1 MASVSWWAPQIKSEL
16 SQGDILSPVL
26 IGSSA
31 VPETYLVKR
40 QFRGGEQAWSPSSNW
55 QPDGN
60 GKGSFLGKGRII
72 HGIVVSHDCELDKK
86 RRSARV
92 LVAPISSLEKL
103 LPEESQPII
112 EQTSYSKMP
121 LPDIPQLGNYYVDL
135 NCLMWLDREIV
146 DRIKRIASMS
156 EDGVTRLHAQ
166 LFGFFTRKQL

>member
-1 MASVSWWAPQIKSEL
+1 MASVSWWAPQIKPEL
-16 SQGDILSPVL
+16 SQGDVLSPVL
-26 IGSSA
+26 IGSPA
-31 VPETYLVKR
+31 VPETFLSNRHVK
-40 QFRGGEQAWSPSSNW
+40 GGELGWFPSSNW

-60 GKGSFLGKGRII
+60 GRGSFLGKGRII

-86 RRSARV
+86 RRGARV

-103 LPEESQPII
+103 SPVHSQPII
-112 EQTSYSKMP
+112 EQKSYSKMP
-121 LPDIPQLGNYYVDL
+121 LPGIPQLGDYYVDL

-146 DRIKRIASMS
+146 DRVKRIASMS